1 MSQTTLHSSIAPKG
15 LNAAARVSEL
25 VSQARPWTKILR
37 WIGSEST
44 VLVMCSMID
53 GVFDA
58 ASLRIEM
65 SWSLPNGSRSF
76 LILSRF
82 VSSSSSSSSSSSDD
96 DDDEEE
102 DLSSDSSS
110 ASAAA
115 AASSSSSSS
124 SSDSDEEED
133 DDDSSSSASTS
144 SGSDS
149 TCSSS
154 SSDSSAGGGGGGG
167 WSLSTLGLEEEA
179 SSALEADL
187 RFLPI

>member
-1 MSQTTLHSSIAPKG
+1 MHSSIAPKG

-124 SSDSDEEED
+124 SSSDSDEEED

-154 SSDSSAGGGGGGG
+154 SSDSSAGGGGGG
-167 WSLSTLGLEEEA
+167 WSLSNLGLEEEV

>member
-1 MSQTTLHSSIAPKG
+1 MHSSIAPKG

-96 DDDEEE
+96 DDEEEE

-110 ASAAA
+110 ASAA

-154 SSDSSAGGGGGGG
+154 SSDSSAGGGGGG
-167 WSLSTLGLEEEA
+167 WSLSNLGLEEEA

>member
-1 MSQTTLHSSIAPKG
+1 MILSQTTLHSSIAPKG

-82 VSSSSSSSSSSSDD
+82 VSSSSSSSSSSDD
-96 DDDEEE
+96 DDEEEE

-110 ASAAA
+110 ASAA

-154 SSDSSAGGGGGGG
+154 SSSDSSAGGGGGG
-167 WSLSTLGLEEEA
+167 WSLSNLGLEEEA